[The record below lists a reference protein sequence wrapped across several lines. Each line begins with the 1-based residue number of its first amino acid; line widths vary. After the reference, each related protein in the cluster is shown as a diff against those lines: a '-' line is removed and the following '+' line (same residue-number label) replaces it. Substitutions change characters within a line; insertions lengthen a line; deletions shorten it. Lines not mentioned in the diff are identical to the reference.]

1 MTFEVVAKKRIEK
14 KRKNKWN
21 RKREMG
27 KGLVSVVDND
37 VADNRCFVVR
47 EYSVHVRK
55 VFSCFFWDWKGGEGL
70 VTAESCERRD
80 PLLVGP

>member
-1 MTFEVVAKKRIEK
+1 
-14 KRKNKWN
+14 
-21 RKREMG
+21 MG

-37 VADNRCFVVR
+37 VADNRSFCSEGIFR
-47 EYSVHVRK
+47 PRK
-55 VFSCFFWDWKGGEGL
+55 KSFFMFFWDWKGGEGL